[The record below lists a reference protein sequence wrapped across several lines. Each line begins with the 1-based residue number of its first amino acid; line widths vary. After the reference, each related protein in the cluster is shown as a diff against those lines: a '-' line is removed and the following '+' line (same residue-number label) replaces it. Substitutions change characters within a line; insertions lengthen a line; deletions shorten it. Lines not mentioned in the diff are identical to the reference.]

1 MKQLIQSI
9 LFLSLFFASCAKD
22 EGQPGQSGS
31 RTTGRTIRKEVSLQ
45 VAPMQ
50 GTEGEGTTRAATQVP
65 LSEDEAK
72 IHSLW
77 VLQFNIMDGK
87 LIKKTK
93 VDVSGINPVTG
104 AFYFDFEE
112 LENGGQIE
120 VWLLANF
127 DDGEYGFPFDGLVE
141 NTTTLSEFENLCYT
155 NGNLT
160 EDYMKTRGLPMVA
173 SQILNVATAN
183 PAPFKLKSL
192 LAKVIFSYDTTTDF
206 PLKGVDVYLNN
217 SAGGTPI
224 REVAPGNAAVR
235 PNGMSY
241 ISELIISEGGTYSG
255 DPLVMYVNENLS
267 GRMASITKDSDRYG
281 KEGVDIPEGAM
292 YIYMCDDHYPL
303 SRVFI
308 NFCLGDGTPSDFNVV
323 RHHQYTMHFT
333 LRGLNAAD
341 KRIELKTANCYLVD
355 QYHTDYSFHATV
367 MGNGAITPAADAN
380 APAIVPTTLKPASAK
395 VLWEQS
401 DPTGAT
407 NAVGDVVKNVRL
419 SNDKLYIHFTKGT
432 KPGNAVI
439 GAFDEAGTL
448 IWSWHIWWPETSPG
462 TVSCHTTAN
471 GGRDFYMMDRNLG
484 AFNNN
489 ENDVKAYG
497 LLYQWGRKDPF
508 PGATGVSAADAGA
521 ATFNGAV
528 TENGYSFSAV
538 DTPTGITVQGAI
550 QNPMT
555 FYCDKGSVHEEDWLQ
570 NVNDNLWGN
579 PYVQNVSALNPDL
592 GSKSIYDPCPKGYR
606 LPPQDAWSQATSSN
620 STWAT
625 NGYQLGVGTGSTP
638 GKYFYPAA
646 GQRWGDF
653 DMGMLGNVG
662 SHGIYGSSSP
672 HSYGSTNA
680 GILSFGGGNV
690 FPQDNSSRAYSVSV
704 RCMQE
709 L

>member
-1 MKQLIQSI
+1 
-9 LFLSLFFASCAKD
+9 
-22 EGQPGQSGS
+22 
-31 RTTGRTIRKEVSLQ
+31 
-45 VAPMQ
+45 
-50 GTEGEGTTRAATQVP
+50 
-65 LSEDEAK
+65 
-72 IHSLW
+72 
-77 VLQFNIMDGK
+77 
-87 LIKKTK
+87 
-93 VDVSGINPVTG
+93 
-104 AFYFDFEE
+104 
-112 LENGGQIE
+112 
-120 VWLLANF
+120 
-127 DDGEYGFPFDGLVE
+127 
-141 NTTTLSEFENLCYT
+141 
-155 NGNLT
+155 
-160 EDYMKTRGLPMVA
+160 
-173 SQILNVATAN
+173 
-183 PAPFKLKSL
+183 
-192 LAKVIFSYDTTTDF
+192 
-206 PLKGVDVYLNN
+206 
-217 SAGGTPI
+217 
-224 REVAPGNAAVR
+224 
-235 PNGMSY
+235 
-241 ISELIISEGGTYSG
+241 
-255 DPLVMYVNENLS
+255 
-267 GRMASITKDSDRYG
+267 
-281 KEGVDIPEGAM
+281 
-292 YIYMCDDHYPL
+292 
-303 SRVFI
+303 
-308 NFCLGDGTPSDFNVV
+308 
-323 RHHQYTMHFT
+323 MHFT

-341 KRIELKTANCYLVD
+341 KRIELKTANCYLLD
-355 QYHTDYSFHATV
+355 QYRTDYSFHATV
-367 MGNGAITPAADAN
+367 MGNGAITPAAGAN

-448 IWSWHIWWPETSPG
+448 VWSWHIWWPETSPG
-462 TVSCHTTAN
+462 AVSCHTTAN

-508 PGATGVSAADAGA
+508 PGATGVSAEDAVT
-521 ATFNGAV
+521 ATFNGVV

-555 FYCDKGSVHEEDWLQ
+555 FYCDKGYAHEEDWLQ

-579 PYVQNVSALNPDL
+579 PYVQNVSAPNPDL
-592 GSKSIYDPCPKGYR
+592 GSKSIYDPCPEGYR

-646 GQRWGDF
+646 GQRWGDV

-662 SHGIYGSSSP
+662 SYACYWSSSP
-672 HSYGSTNA
+672 HSYGSTSA
-680 GILSFGGGNV
+680 GVLYFGGGNV
-690 FPQDNSSRAYSVSV
+690 FPQNNSSRAYGLNV